1 MTTSTPGEAISERIE
16 LDDGGFA
23 HVDSRGPRR
32 AQAVI
37 ILPPLGIPGAVLDP
51 FCDRLARSLRVH
63 TVELPGTGRAS
74 GIRAGAT
81 TRDLGAALRTVVE
94 RGRMRGAH
102 LFGISM
108 GGMIAQW
115 AVLDGG
121 GCFDRVVLASTAA
134 RGVRVALADA
144 PAKLAMARCLIGPE
158 PVGLRIAREVVSAHV
173 RRDPVEMERIERAIA
188 ESPRDPEEIAWLA
201 AAALRHDTRAE
212 LAALRGP
219 ALVLSGDHDELIP
232 LSLQDELAA
241 AIGAERNVVPGAGHD
256 IASDQPIRAAEAVER
271 FLLG

>member
-1 MTTSTPGEAISERIE
+1 MTDPVDATSERVE

-32 AQAVI
+32 ACSLI

-51 FCDRLARSLRVH
+51 FRDRLARSLRVH

-81 TRDLGAALRTVVE
+81 TRDLGTALRTVVE
-94 RGRMRGAH
+94 RRRLRGAH

-134 RGVRVALADA
+134 QGLRVALAGA
-144 PAKLAMARCLIGPE
+144 PAKLAMARCLVGPE
-158 PVGLRIAREVVSAHV
+158 PAGLQIVREVVSEHV
-173 RRDPVEMERIERAIA
+173 REDPVEMERIERAIA

-241 AIGAERNVVPGAGHD
+241 AIGAERSSIPGAGHD
-256 IASDQPIRAAEAVER
+256 VACDQPLVTAERVER